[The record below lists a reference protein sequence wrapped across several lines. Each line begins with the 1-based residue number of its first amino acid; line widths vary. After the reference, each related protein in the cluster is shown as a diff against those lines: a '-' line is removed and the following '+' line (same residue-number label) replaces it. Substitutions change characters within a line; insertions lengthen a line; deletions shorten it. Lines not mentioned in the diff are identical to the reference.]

1 MASAQPKESAQ
12 SKEKV
17 AKLKKDYRPSG
28 IRVGTD
34 LIDLGKSFGGKTF
47 KVWELNSDI
56 DFASYYLTADIGS
69 WAKDLT
75 IDNGQYSNGGN
86 YYRIGVDINLLNNDP
101 DRNMFFIGFR
111 YGHSQFHESLKYL
124 TSSTNFFPSP
134 TYNVNNSNV
143 SGGWVEITT
152 GLRVKIWKGLWTGYT
167 ARLKFAPNTR
177 GNDPSFAP
185 YDMPGYGLVSN
196 KPWWGFNYQVFWRFA
211 WREVKVIPVKK

>member
-1 MASAQPKESAQ
+1 MASAQPKEAAQ
-12 SKEKV
+12 SKEKTV
-17 AKLKKDYRPSG
+17 KLKKDYRPSG

-34 LIDLGKSFGGKTF
+34 LIDLGKTFGGKTF
-47 KVWELNSDI
+47 KGWELNSDI
-56 DFASYYLTADIGS
+56 DFASYYLTTDIGS

-124 TSSTNFFPSP
+124 TNSTNFFPSP

-167 ARLKFAPNTR
+167 ARLKFAPSTK
-177 GNDPSFAP
+177 GNDPSLAP